1 MVTLSGA
8 DAVTTAF
15 FRCALALPV
24 LAPLALWEQRRL
36 GRRPLRS
43 RVAAMVA
50 GLFLAIDLVLWNH
63 VIADVGAGVATV
75 LGNLQVV
82 FVAAFAW
89 LMLRERPGR
98 RLLAMLPV
106 VLAGVVLVSGL
117 AGAGAH
123 TSGLHPAAG
132 IGFGVAT
139 SAAYACYLLILRTSA
154 GRTAHIAGQ
163 LADATAG
170 AVVGSLALGFV
181 VGGLQLDLSWS
192 SLRWLLALAL
202 VSQTAGWLLIT
213 ASLPRLP
220 AAMSSLVLLL
230 QPAAALLLADI
241 VLAERPAVGQMA
253 GAALVCLGVLVS
265 TKGSSVQA
273 PDSGRSL
280 HGARDSGA
288 APAGS
293 AQPQLSRVGA
303 GCPGFSPGASGSP

>member
-15 FRCALALPV
+15 FRCAFALPV
-24 LAPLALWEQRRL
+24 LAPLAFWEQRRL

-50 GLFLAIDLVLWNH
+50 GLFLAIDLVLWTH
-63 VIADVGAGVATV
+63 AIADVGAGVATV
-75 LGNLQVV
+75 LGNLQIV

-123 TSGLHPAAG
+123 TPGLQPAAG

-139 SAAYACYLLILRTSA
+139 SAAYACFLLILRTSA

-181 VGGLQLDLSWS
+181 LGGLQLDLSWS
-192 SLRWLLALAL
+192 SLRWLLVLAL

-230 QPAAALLLADI
+230 QPAAALLLADV
-241 VLAERPAVGQMA
+241 VLGERPAVVQVA
-253 GAALVCLGVLVS
+253 GAGLVCLGVLVS
-265 TKGSSVQA
+265 TKGSSGQA
-273 PDSGRSL
+273 PDSGRRL
-280 HGARDSGA
+280 RGARNSGA
-288 APAGS
+288 APAGCT
-293 AQPQLSRVGA
+293 QPRLSPVGA
-303 GCPGFSPGASGSP
+303 GCPGSSPGASGSP